1 MERTQGT
8 TDETLTFRMPDP
20 EHRLRGVRLQQ
31 DVRLPG
37 DLLGFVRAGDEWV
50 LTVPRPDV
58 DRMEY
63 SFEIQFEGGGSEWI
77 CDPGNPLRVGGAFGD
92 KSVLEFPGYR
102 APAWLA
108 SDRAPGDETTL
119 EIESAGLAATVSATL
134 WSPAGLDAAEPAP
147 LLVVHDGPEYDLL
160 GGFTHYV
167 GVAIATGALPPV
179 RVALLGPGDRN
190 AWYSAAADYARAL
203 TGEVLPALDARA
215 PASLRIGIGVS
226 LGAVAMLHAHRGDP
240 RGFDGLLLQS
250 GSFFTP
256 ALDPQ
261 ESGFPGF
268 AAVTGFVGGLHAAR
282 TDPKPVPTVITC
294 GTTEENLA
302 NNEAMA
308 ATLGRLGYP
317 IEFVRVRDSH
327 NYTAWRD
334 TLDPHLT
341 ALITEVV
348 CARAA

>member
-1 MERTQGT
+1 MAANSGRDDGTVDFELIDRSGRLAAVRLAQEVGVPGPLELIRTRGVW
-8 TDETLTFRMPDP
+8 
-20 EHRLRGVRLQQ
+20 RLRI
-31 DVRLPG
+31 
-37 DLLGFVRAGDEWV
+37 
-50 LTVPRPDV
+50 PRPDV

-63 SFEIQFEGGGSEWI
+63 LFELEDHNGHRTTIP
-77 CDPGNPLRVGGAFGD
+77 DPANPHRAGGAFGD

-102 APAWLA
+102 PPAWLTA
-108 SDRAPGDETTL
+108 EPVPGDETSL
-119 EIESAGLAATVSATL
+119 EIDSTSLGATVAATVWT
-134 WSPAGLDAAEPAP
+134 PAGLDPAEPAP
-147 LLVVHDGPEYDLL
+147 LLVVHDGPEYAAL
-160 GGFTHYV
+160 GGLTHYV
-167 GVAIATGALPPV
+167 GSAIAAGALPPV

-190 AWYSAAADYARAL
+190 AWYSAAREYAQAL
-203 TGEVLPALDARA
+203 SDDVLPAVE
-215 PASLRIGIGVS
+215 SLSPCSVRVGVGVS
-226 LGAVAMLHAHRGDP
+226 LGALAMLHAHRTDP

-256 ALDPQ
+256 ELDPQ
-261 ESGFPGF
+261 ESGFSGF
-268 AAVTGFVGGLHAAR
+268 DAVTGFVGEVQAAT

-308 ATLGRLGYP
+308 ATLRRLGYP
-317 IEFVRVRDSH
+317 TEFVRTRDSH

-341 ALITEVV
+341 GLVTEVV